1 MARAVSDGQAVGIPL
16 HPDCPGN
23 ERGKEPSEAYRQDLP
38 QRIDAIYVNLGTLY
52 GSPSRSGSACDYCH
66 TRDGASVVL
75 RPCGMDASV
84 SEETLLE
91 QRK

>member
-1 MARAVSDGQAVGIPL
+1 MSVNKGMSGVPTGCSNVARCWNTGLPIGGDPY
-16 HPDCPGN
+16 GN
-23 ERGKEPSEAYRQDLP
+23 GA
-38 QRIDAIYVNLGTLY
+38 AI
-52 GSPSRSGSACDYCH
+52 
-66 TRDGASVVL
+66 VL